1 MRPKQTEHISIIQ
14 RIRYVSE
21 WKIFISRHSSI
32 IISYTKRC
40 IIVMGLVI
48 TVKARFGTY
57 FEYYWSFHEKIEILE
72 FEYEF

>member
-1 MRPKQTEHISIIQ
+1 MEDFHFTTQKH
-14 RIRYVSE
+14 YN
-21 WKIFISRHSSI
+21 
-32 IISYTKRC
+32 ISYTKRC